1 LSGKTYDDNKNKDKK
16 MRNFAAVITM
26 SLGIGLSP
34 LAMSVSMAN
43 ADHAGGQVPLERQ
56 TLPARDGFASLEGGT
71 TGGAYAAPDRV
82 YDVTTRAQLKAAFD
96 QAGDQP
102 KIVRVHGTLLGNA
115 DDSGN
120 PLSCDDYAEGTGY
133 TLDSYLAAYDPAV
146 WGWDTEPSGGP
157 ENARREAAAKQ
168 MSTMV
173 LQVPSNTT
181 IIGASPEASLI
192 GLSLRIDGERNVIVR
207 NLNHK
212 AVSDCFPQWDPT
224 DGSAGNWNSEY
235 DMVQIINGS
244 SNIWIDHNF
253 YTDDPDFDD
262 QSPRYF
268 GRPFQQHDGSVDIT
282 YGSDLVTVSYNRF
295 ADRDKLMLV
304 GSTDSPAAGDP
315 GNLRVTI
322 HHNEFVNVGQR
333 APRLRWGHADVYNN
347 HFIRNDDARVSFGY
361 VFGVGYDSHIWAEA
375 NAFTFSPSVK
385 QERVIKHWKG
395 QAITTIG
402 NVINGKKV
410 DLLAAYNANAS
421 ETLQLVTDTSWQP
434 TLRTKVHAA
443 QAIPALL
450 KNRVGPVLRLDKPRG
465 THR

>member
-1 LSGKTYDDNKNKDKK
+1 MKYDNNQNKDKN
-16 MRNFAAVITM
+16 MRNVVTLMAM
-26 SLGIGLSP
+26 SLGVALSP
-34 LAMSVSMAN
+34 IAVAASTVAHS
-43 ADHAGGQVPLERQ
+43 GKIPLERQ
-56 TLPARDGFASLEGGT
+56 TLPARDGFASMGAGT
-71 TGGAYAAPDRV
+71 TGGAFATPARV
-82 YDVTTRAQLKAAFD
+82 YDVATRAQMKAAFD
-96 QAGDQP
+96 EAGDQP
-102 KIVRVHGTLLGNA
+102 KIIRVHGTLLGNS

-120 PLSCDDYAEGTGY
+120 PLSCDDYARGTGY
-133 TLDSYLAAYDPAV
+133 TLESYLATYDPAV
-146 WGWDTEPSGGP
+146 WGWDTEPSGGLESARVQAA
-157 ENARREAAAKQ
+157 ENQRQ
-168 MSTMV
+168 TML

-207 NLNHK
+207 NLNHL

-244 SNIWIDHNF
+244 SNIWIDHN
-253 YTDDPDFDD
+253 YYSDEPDFDD
-262 QSPRYF
+262 LSPSYF

-295 ADRDKLMLV
+295 ENRDKLMLI

-315 GNLRVTI
+315 GKLRVTI

-333 APRLRWGHADVYNN
+333 APRLRWGQADVYNN

-385 QERVIKHWKG
+385 QERIIKHWKG
-395 QAITTIG
+395 QAITTKD
-402 NVINGKKV
+402 NVINRRKV
-410 DLLAAYNANAS
+410 DLLAAYNAQAPAS
-421 ETLQLVTDTSWQP
+421 LQLVTDTSWQP
-434 TLRTKVHAA
+434 TLRTRVHPA
-443 QAIPALL
+443 QAIPGLL
-450 KNRVGPVLRLDKPRG
+450 KRRVGPVMTLGKPGSRP
-465 THR
+465 H